1 MLRYVECILLP
12 KFPILKLTFVVV
24 VIIMATGAGCTP
36 SRTSNDEI
44 QVTQPQ
50 ASEPRVQPD
59 EMRIGET
66 ENQIRGLLRDDKP
79 VEDKSTLELPSPGE
93 LVISEIGTSEGDGA
107 AQKVDQ
113 ADDIIQTPQS
123 AKRETSSVERPSPTK
138 LVISEIGT
146 SEVNAAAEK
155 VDQAEDIIQTPQSA
169 EEETSSNPSDVSGV
183 LVETSKQEYRQDE
196 GIVVTI
202 RNDLHTR
209 IVTFDQQAFCSIIR
223 LEQQIETE
231 WREVRNCFSTV
242 PPSSVTLKPR
252 TETIAKIPGISPGI
266 YRAIIVYSVGETFD
280 FGRSSVGSSPPFSVQ

>member
-1 MLRYVECILLP
+1 MVHLGVLTQSPWGSSISLGQSSGHGLLRYVECILLP

-79 VEDKSTLELPSPGE
+79 VEDKSTLELPSPGELRLIVRRVKPTPGSQLALFAKYSYHGFITDRDGELLE

-183 LVETSKQEYRQDE
+183 LVETSK
-196 GIVVTI
+196 
-202 RNDLHTR
+202 
-209 IVTFDQQAFCSIIR
+209 
-223 LEQQIETE
+223 
-231 WREVRNCFSTV
+231 
-242 PPSSVTLKPR
+242 
-252 TETIAKIPGISPGI
+252 
-266 YRAIIVYSVGETFD
+266 
-280 FGRSSVGSSPPFSVQ
+280 